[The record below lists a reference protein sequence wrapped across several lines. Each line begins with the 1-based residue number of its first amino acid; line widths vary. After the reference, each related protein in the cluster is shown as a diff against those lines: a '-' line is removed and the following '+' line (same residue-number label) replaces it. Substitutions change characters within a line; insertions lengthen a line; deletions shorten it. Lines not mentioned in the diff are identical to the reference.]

1 VAVHVLAFPGFPVH
15 AVQPRYSDSRMTVP
29 RNRSVQ
35 VDATPRSGDP
45 ARCKIGNTYS
55 GIALVAGLRQLTPS
69 R

>member
-1 VAVHVLAFPGFPVH
+1 MPRVITFDNGSKRRLAGQLVGH
-15 AVQPRYSDSRMTVP
+15 YSDSRMTVP

-55 GIALVAGLRQLTPS
+55 GIALGVCRE
-69 R
+69 